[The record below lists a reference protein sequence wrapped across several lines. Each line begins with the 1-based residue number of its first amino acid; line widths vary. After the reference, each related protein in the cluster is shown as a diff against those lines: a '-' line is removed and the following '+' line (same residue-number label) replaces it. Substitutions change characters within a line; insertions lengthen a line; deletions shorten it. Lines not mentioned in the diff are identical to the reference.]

1 LVLTVNQNMN
11 LSHLQH
17 AIRLALEAEKLGN
30 LPIGAVITLD
40 DRIIGAGGNAML
52 APVYQPGRHAE
63 IEALKSVP
71 VELWPRANEMTCY
84 TTLEPCLMC
93 LGTLLIHGLRRI
105 VFGANDPVGGGGVVL
120 SHLPRYFKEHTS
132 AIEWLGPVA
141 PAECDPLFQRALARL
156 GISR

>member
-1 LVLTVNQNMN
+1 MN
-11 LSHLQH
+11 LDHLQH
-17 AIRLALEAEKLGN
+17 AIRIALEAEKLGN

-40 DRIIGAGGNAML
+40 DRVIGAGSNAML
-52 APVYQPGRHAE
+52 APVYRPGRHAE

-71 VELWPRANEMTCY
+71 VELWPRAKEMTCY

-93 LGTLLIHGLRRI
+93 LGTLLVHGLRRI

-120 SHLPRYFKEHTS
+120 PNLPRYFKEYTT
-132 AIEWLGPVA
+132 AIEWIGPVA

-156 GISR
+156 GISSP

>member
-1 LVLTVNQNMN
+1 MN
-11 LSHLQH
+11 IYHLQH
-17 AIRLALEAEKLGN
+17 AIRLAMEAEKLGN

-71 VELWPRANEMTCY
+71 VELWPRASEMTCY

-93 LGTLLIHGLRRI
+93 LGTILIHGLRRI
-105 VFGANDPVGGGGVVL
+105 VFGANDPVGGGGGVL
-120 SHLPRYFKEHTS
+120 PNLPRYFKEHTGPL
-132 AIEWLGPVA
+132 EWLGPVA

-156 GISR
+156 GISSP